1 MELLILIGGIYSL
14 FQVGYAIACQI
25 DYRESNKKRY
35 QIMLLNKWEQDIF
48 KSYVQVSDDNSK
60 LFQENLELKEEIK
73 KLKLKME
80 NDNKLYKL
88 QLEQIK
94 VK

>member
-1 MELLILIGGIYSL
+1 MRLETERERTL
-14 FQVGYAIACQI
+14 F
-25 DYRESNKKRY
+25 N
-35 QIMLLNKWEQDIF
+35 
-48 KSYVQVSDDNSK
+48 SYIRVSDDNSK

-73 KLKLKME
+73 KLKLKIE

-94 VK
+94 VKWLIL

>member
-1 MELLILIGGIYSL
+1 MILQTDREKTL
-14 FQVGYAIACQI
+14 F
-25 DYRESNKKRY
+25 D
-35 QIMLLNKWEQDIF
+35 
-48 KSYVQVSDDNSK
+48 SYIKVSDDNSK

-73 KLKLKME
+73 RLKLKIE

>member
-1 MELLILIGGIYSL
+1 MILQTDREKTL
-14 FQVGYAIACQI
+14 FDFYIKV
-25 DYRESNKKRY
+25 SN
-35 QIMLLNKWEQDIF
+35 
-48 KSYVQVSDDNSK
+48 DNSK

-73 KLKLKME
+73 KLKLRIE

-94 VK
+94 VN

>member
-1 MELLILIGGIYSL
+1 MRLETERERTL
-14 FQVGYAIACQI
+14 F
-25 DYRESNKKRY
+25 D
-35 QIMLLNKWEQDIF
+35 
-48 KSYVQVSDDNSK
+48 SYVRVSDDNSK
-60 LFQENLELKEEIK
+60 LFQENLELKEQIK

>member
-1 MELLILIGGIYSL
+1 
-14 FQVGYAIACQI
+14 
-25 DYRESNKKRY
+25 
-35 QIMLLNKWEQDIF
+35 MLLNKWEQDIF

-94 VK
+94 V

>member
-1 MELLILIGGIYSL
+1 MTLQTDRERTL
-14 FQVGYAIACQI
+14 F
-25 DYRESNKKRY
+25 D
-35 QIMLLNKWEQDIF
+35 
-48 KSYVQVSDDNSK
+48 SYVRVSDDNSK
-60 LFQENLELKEEIK
+60 LYQENLELKDEIK
-73 KLKLKME
+73 KLKLRIE

>member
-1 MELLILIGGIYSL
+1 MILQTDREKTL
-14 FQVGYAIACQI
+14 F
-25 DYRESNKKRY
+25 D
-35 QIMLLNKWEQDIF
+35 
-48 KSYVQVSDDNSK
+48 SYIKVSDDNSK

-73 KLKLKME
+73 RLKLKIE

-94 VK
+94 VKWLIL

>member
-1 MELLILIGGIYSL
+1 MTLQTDRERTL
-14 FQVGYAIACQI
+14 F
-25 DYRESNKKRY
+25 N
-35 QIMLLNKWEQDIF
+35 
-48 KSYVQVSDDNSK
+48 SYVRVSDDNSR
-60 LFQENLELKEEIK
+60 LHQENLELKEEIK
-73 KLKLKME
+73 KLKLRIE

>member
-1 MELLILIGGIYSL
+1 M
-14 FQVGYAIACQI
+14 F
-25 DYRESNKKRY
+25 
-35 QIMLLNKWEQDIF
+35 LNKWEQDIF
-48 KSYVQVSDDNSK
+48 KSYVQVSDDNSR
-60 LFQENLELKEEIK
+60 LHQENLELKDEIK
-73 KLKLKME
+73 KLKLRIE

>member
-1 MELLILIGGIYSL
+1 
-14 FQVGYAIACQI
+14 
-25 DYRESNKKRY
+25 
-35 QIMLLNKWEQDIF
+35 MLLNKWEQDIF

>member
-1 MELLILIGGIYSL
+1 MKLET
-14 FQVGYAIACQI
+14 
-25 DYRESNKKRY
+25 DRERT
-35 QIMLLNKWEQDIF
+35 LF
-48 KSYVQVSDDNSK
+48 KSFVRVSDDNSK

-73 KLKLKME
+73 RLKEEIKKLKLKIE
-80 NDNKLYKL
+80 NNNKLYKL

>member
-1 MELLILIGGIYSL
+1 M
-14 FQVGYAIACQI
+14 F
-25 DYRESNKKRY
+25 
-35 QIMLLNKWEQDIF
+35 LNKWEQDIF
-48 KSYVQVSDDNSK
+48 KSYVKVSDDNSR
-60 LFQENLELKEEIK
+60 LHQENLELKEEIK
-73 KLKLKME
+73 KLKLTIE

>member
-1 MELLILIGGIYSL
+1 MRLQTDRERTL
-14 FQVGYAIACQI
+14 F
-25 DYRESNKKRY
+25 D
-35 QIMLLNKWEQDIF
+35 
-48 KSYVQVSDDNSK
+48 SYVRVSDDNSK
-60 LFQENLELKEEIK
+60 LYQENLELKDEIK
-73 KLKLKME
+73 KLKLRIE

>member
-1 MELLILIGGIYSL
+1 
-14 FQVGYAIACQI
+14 
-25 DYRESNKKRY
+25 
-35 QIMLLNKWEQDIF
+35 MLLNKWEQDIF
-48 KSYVQVSDDNSK
+48 KSYVQVSDDNSR

-73 KLKLKME
+73 KLKLRIE

-94 VK
+94 VN

>member
-1 MELLILIGGIYSL
+1 MRLETERERTL
-14 FQVGYAIACQI
+14 F
-25 DYRESNKKRY
+25 N
-35 QIMLLNKWEQDIF
+35 
-48 KSYVQVSDDNSK
+48 SYIRVSDDNSK

-73 KLKLKME
+73 KLKLKIE

>member
-1 MELLILIGGIYSL
+1 M
-14 FQVGYAIACQI
+14 F
-25 DYRESNKKRY
+25 
-35 QIMLLNKWEQDIF
+35 LNKWEQDIF
-48 KSYVQVSDDNSK
+48 KSYVKVSDDNSR
-60 LFQENLELKEEIK
+60 LHQENLELKDEIK
-73 KLKLKME
+73 KLKLTIE

>member
-1 MELLILIGGIYSL
+1 MKLETDRERTL
-14 FQVGYAIACQI
+14 FNSFV
-25 DYRESNKKRY
+25 R
-35 QIMLLNKWEQDIF
+35 
-48 KSYVQVSDDNSK
+48 VSDDNSK

-73 KLKLKME
+73 RLKLKIE